1 MNEKK
6 MFVDKHQACG
16 AHDIKGSK
24 RIEGL
29 EVFFDLFFSRK
40 KNTHQAY
47 GTDIVRSSRRILVQH
62 NFALPWKKIIEV
74 FSKTRK

>member
-1 MNEKK
+1 MKKK

-29 EVFFDLFFSRK
+29 EIFFDLLFFEK
-40 KNTHQAY
+40 KNIRTRHMAQTSS
-47 GTDIVRSSRRILVQH
+47 GTAEESWFNIIL
-62 NFALPWKKIIEV
+62 P
-74 FSKTRK
+74 SPGRK